1 MEKKNKLG
9 VALVGLGKY
18 ATGELIP
25 SLQITQN
32 CYLAGLVSGSMEKKL
47 KYQQEF
53 GLKDE
58 SLYSY
63 DDFDRIADNPDI
75 DIVYVVLPNF
85 MHAEYCIRAAR
96 AGKHVICEKPL
107 AMNVDECYRIAE
119 AVQQA
124 NVRFSMGYRL
134 HFDPFNQEMM
144 RLGQKEVFGPVK
156 KLELLDSMDIGTDTP
171 WRVDRERAG
180 GGPLV
185 NNGIYCI
192 QAAIY
197 ITGKLPVAVEARFAP
212 VTNPD
217 RFSEVEE
224 GVIWTMFFEDGVTA
238 HCETSYSKNQNLM
251 RAEGSEGWFELNPA
265 YEYEGLVGRTSSG
278 AMDIEPVK
286 QQARQMDDFARCF
299 MENSET
305 RVPIEMGMRD
315 MQIIEAVYASARTG
329 ERVELNLEAFENLP
343 EY

>member
-1 MEKKNKLG
+1 METKNKLG

-18 ATGELIP
+18 ATEQLIP
-25 SLQITQN
+25 SLRVTQN
-32 CYLAGLVSGSMEKKL
+32 CRLAGLVSGSDEKKR
-47 KYQQEF
+47 KWQQEF
-53 GLKDE
+53 GLNDE

-63 DDFDRIADNPDI
+63 DDFDRIAANRDI

-85 MHAEYCIRAAR
+85 MHAGFCIRAAR

-107 AMNVDECYRIAE
+107 AMNVRECYHIFD
-119 AVQQA
+119 AVSEA

-144 RLGQKEVFGPVK
+144 RLGQKEIFGPVRK
-156 KLELLDSMDIGTDTP
+156 MELLDSMDIGTQSP
-171 WRVDRERAG
+171 WRIDRQRSG

-197 ITGKLPVAVEARFAP
+197 ITGKLPFAVEARFAP
-212 VTNPD
+212 VTNPE
-217 RFSEVEE
+217 RFTEVEE
-224 GVIWTMFFEDGVTA
+224 GVIWTLFFEGGVTA

-265 YEYEGLVGRTSSG
+265 YEYEGLTGRTSSG
-278 AMDIEPVK
+278 AMDIAPVK
-286 QQARQMDDFARCF
+286 QQARQMDDFARCIL
-299 MENSET
+299 ENGET
-305 RVPIEMGMRD
+305 RVPIEMGIRD
-315 MQIIEAVYASARTG
+315 MQIIEAVYESARTG
-329 ERVELNLEAFENLP
+329 QRVELHLEEFASLP
-343 EY
+343 EF